1 MYVLNITK
9 PSLKMSPL
17 SKMLQELRNRRG
29 MRQKELAQLVGYEQS
44 YLSALEIG
52 TKGPPTGE
60 FIDKL
65 TYALNLDEE
74 EQAELETALAM
85 SDRKFVIPV
94 NASQRLYEL
103 CFELRQT
110 ADQLLP
116 SQIEM
121 MLKVLQLPGEL
132 RLENTRVILGKR

>member
-1 MYVLNITK
+1 
-9 PSLKMSPL
+9 MSPL

-29 MRQKELAQLVGYEQS
+29 MRQKELAHLVGYEQS

-65 TYALNLDEE
+65 TNALNLDEE
-74 EQAELETALAM
+74 EQAELDTALAM

-121 MLKVLQLPGEL
+121 MLKVMQLPSEL
-132 RLENTRVILGKR
+132 RLENTKVILGKR

>member
-1 MYVLNITK
+1 
-9 PSLKMSPL
+9 MSPL

-29 MRQKELAQLVGYEQS
+29 MRQKELAHLVGYEQS

-65 TYALNLDEE
+65 SNALNLDEE
-74 EQAELETALAM
+74 EQAELDTALAM

-121 MLKVLQLPGEL
+121 MLKVLQLPSEL

>member
-1 MYVLNITK
+1 MFVLNITK

-29 MRQKELAQLVGYEQS
+29 MRQKELAHLVGYEQS

-65 TYALNLDEE
+65 TNALNLDEE
-74 EQAELETALAM
+74 EQAELDTALAM

-103 CFELRQT
+103 CFELRKAT
-110 ADQLLP
+110 DQLLP

-121 MLKVLQLPGEL
+121 MLKVLQLPSEL
-132 RLENTRVILGKR
+132 RLENTRIISGKR

>member
-1 MYVLNITK
+1 
-9 PSLKMSPL
+9 MSPL

-29 MRQKELAQLVGYEQS
+29 MRQKELAHLVGYEQS

-65 TYALNLDEE
+65 TKALNLDEE
-74 EQAELETALAM
+74 EQAELDAALAM

-121 MLKVLQLPGEL
+121 MLKVLQLPSEL
-132 RLENTRVILGKR
+132 RLENTRVISGKR

>member
-1 MYVLNITK
+1 
-9 PSLKMSPL
+9 MSPL
-17 SKMLQELRNRRG
+17 SKMLQELRHRRG
-29 MRQKELAQLVGYEQS
+29 MRQKELAHLIGYEQS

-60 FIDKL
+60 FMDRL
-65 TYALNLDEE
+65 TNALNLDEK
-74 EQAELETALAM
+74 EQAELDTALAR
-85 SDRKFVIPV
+85 SDRKLVIPV
-94 NASQRLYEL
+94 NASQGLYEL

-121 MLKVLQLPGEL
+121 MLKVLQLPSEL
-132 RLENTRVILGKR
+132 RLENTRVVLGKR

>member
-1 MYVLNITK
+1 
-9 PSLKMSPL
+9 
-17 SKMLQELRNRRG
+17 
-29 MRQKELAQLVGYEQS
+29 MRQKELAHLVGYEQS

-65 TYALNLDEE
+65 TNALNLDEE
-74 EQAELETALAM
+74 EQAELDAALAM

-121 MLKVLQLPGEL
+121 MLKVLQLPSEL
-132 RLENTRVILGKR
+132 RLENTRVISGKR